1 MYVRSSSVAL
11 IVQSRSSSR
20 CVQLCSRMPRLRSL
34 CTLAGIAFLT
44 HRRSADAP
52 AQTWHL
58 VFATIGTRIL
68 KRSTRLLDG
77 LANVQMSWD
86 RYFRSI
92 VPIGALFSAVGRSF
106 TLSKLT
112 RQSLVFNNLAYL
124 TLSVSFIQVR
134 QRCFGMPAD
143 LADAEGS
150 APLALSTASDAL
162 AFTSVAVLGM
172 SVAFGLE
179 SPNQRTLI
187 IVVAI
192 CAGVAL
198 ASFGEVQFALS
209 GFICQAIGIMFEAA
223 RLVRSARTSRI
234 RR

>member
-1 MYVRSSSVAL
+1 MR
-11 IVQSRSSSR
+11 RG
-20 CVQLCSRMPRLRSL
+20 RL
-34 CTLAGIAFLT
+34 
-44 HRRSADAP
+44 P
-52 AQTWHL
+52 
-58 VFATIGTRIL
+58 
-68 KRSTRLLDG
+68 G
-77 LANVQMSWD
+77 LAD
-86 RYFRSI
+86 
-92 VPIGALFSAVGRSF
+92 
-106 TLSKLT
+106 TT
-112 RQSLVFNNLAYL
+112 
-124 TLSVSFIQVR
+124 
-134 QRCFGMPAD
+134 
-143 LADAEGS
+143 
-150 APLALSTASDAL
+150 